1 MKILVSIAVILISY
15 TAARCQPS
23 DHPLDASSLKSIG
36 GRCEGCEAI
45 LEYESRSKSL
55 TWVDTLPDFND
66 PGPKLAITGTIFKR
80 DGKTPAANVIL
91 YIYHTDQ
98 NGEYPK
104 KEGMRGA
111 ASQHGYIRG
120 WIKTNSDGQYKFY
133 TLKPGAYP
141 GGGNPAHIHPIIL
154 EAGRQVYWI
163 DEYLFDDDPILTD
176 KIRQQQPGRGGSGIL
191 KTQADRNGVLIA
203 RRNIVLGLNIPGY
216 E

>member
-1 MKILVSIAVILISY
+1 MKLLVSIAFVLCSF
-15 TAARCQPS
+15 TAACCQPA
-23 DHPLDASSLKSIG
+23 DNPLNTSSLKPIG
-36 GRCEGCEAI
+36 GRCEDCEAI

-66 PGPKLAITGTIFKR
+66 AGPKLEITGTIFKR

-98 NGEYPK
+98 SGEYPK
-104 KEGMRGA
+104 KEGAKGS

-120 WIKTNSDGQYKFY
+120 WIKTNTDGKYKFY

-154 EAGRQVYWI
+154 EDARQVYWI
-163 DEYLFDDDPILTD
+163 DEYLFDNDPILTD

-191 KTQADRNGVLIA
+191 KTKADRNGMLVA